1 LFIVLGPR
9 ELNEIKYAKKR
20 IYHLFLVW
28 IEKSIPRAS
37 CSKAVTRLAIDAAL
51 SPQDGFS
58 HPQQEH
64 MKDTYNY
71 YTQKQIN
78 VTKSRCKV
86 ILGYPGVIPL
96 ATSTPGTTS

>member
-1 LFIVLGPR
+1 MQTNVSR
-9 ELNEIKYAKKR
+9 Q
-20 IYHLFLVW
+20 
-28 IEKSIPRAS
+28 AS
-37 CSKAVTRLAIDAAL
+37 SPPIDAAL

-64 MKDTYNY
+64 MKDTYNL

-78 VTKSRCKV
+78 VTKSRSKV
-86 ILGYPGVIPL
+86 TLGYPAVIPL